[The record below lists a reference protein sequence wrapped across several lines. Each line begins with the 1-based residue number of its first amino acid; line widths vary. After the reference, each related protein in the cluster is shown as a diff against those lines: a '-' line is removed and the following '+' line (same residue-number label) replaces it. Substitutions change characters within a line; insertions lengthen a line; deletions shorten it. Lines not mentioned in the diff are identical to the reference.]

1 MSQDNTP
8 NSNSNSPYG
17 SYGDSS
23 ANADSASYNNAG
35 YSNNSGSSVAA
46 GSQNSAYTNQN
57 HYGQSNTAYTNDG
70 YNNQYA
76 QAPAYGGNP
85 NDQYV
90 MHNRKPAGRGLAIAS
105 LVLGILGLLTFWL
118 FGFGGLLGLIGLIL
132 GIVAIVK
139 LKKSH
144 GSKGLAIAGIITS
157 ILATLLGAGML
168 VFTIFAG
175 GLGLDAAE
183 ACKQYQN
190 DEAKLQQCVT
200 DHVNNNM
207 GK

>member
-17 SYGDSS
+17 SYGDTS
-23 ANADSASYNNAG
+23 ANRDSASYNNAG

-46 GSQNSAYTNQN
+46 GSQDSAYTNQN
-57 HYGQSNTAYTNDG
+57 HYAQNNTAYTNDG
-70 YNNQYA
+70 YNNNYA
-76 QAPAYGGNP
+76 QAPAYNGNH

-90 MHNRKPAGRGLAIAS
+90 MHNRKPNGRGLAIAS
-105 LVLGILGLLTFWL
+105 LVLGILGLLTFWVL
-118 FGFGGLLGLIGLIL
+118 GFGGLLGLIGLIL

-168 VFTIFAG
+168 VLSIIAG
-175 GLGLDAAE
+175 GAGLDAYN
-183 ACKQYQN
+183 ACQDHLN
-190 DEAKLQQCVT
+190 DQAALEQCMN
-200 DHVNNNM
+200 DHINNNM